1 MIKEKKKHQQY
12 INILHCVEVPGIQ
25 QYPEVD
31 TLTVAVMVKSQR
43 RDALCLREQY
53 KMFHITKLISVASFE
68 AQI

>member
-1 MIKEKKKHQQY
+1 MVKEKKKHQQY
-12 INILHCVEVPGIQ
+12 INILHCVKASGI

-53 KMFHITKLISVASFE
+53 KMFHITKLISVASFV

>member
-1 MIKEKKKHQQY
+1 MEAS
-12 INILHCVEVPGIQ
+12 GI

-53 KMFHITKLISVASFE
+53 KMFHITKLISVASFV

>member
-1 MIKEKKKHQQY
+1 MVKEKKKHQQY
-12 INILHCVEVPGIQ
+12 INILHCVEASGI

-53 KMFHITKLISVASFE
+53 KMFHITKLISVASFV